1 MFEVSWEDFKGEWI
15 RAYSKEVVVVTDH
28 SAETKT
34 MKVGRKKKKKRRI
47 LRIERQ
53 EYPDDR
59 LRAAV
64 EAKLPSSLAA
74 STAMA
79 NSSTTSVDAA

>member
-1 MFEVSWEDFKGEWI
+1 M
-15 RAYSKEVVVVTDH
+15 VTDH
-28 SAETKT
+28 SAGTKT
-34 MKVGRKKKKKRRI
+34 MKVGRKKKKKKRRI

-59 LRAAV
+59 LRVAV

-79 NSSTTSVDAA
+79 NSSATSVDAA

>member
-1 MFEVSWEDFKGEWI
+1 
-15 RAYSKEVVVVTDH
+15 VVTDH
-28 SAETKT
+28 SAGTKT

-59 LRAAV
+59 LRVAV

-79 NSSTTSVDAA
+79 NSSATSVDAPLQSATTFAFEKGIKLKNC

>member
-1 MFEVSWEDFKGEWI
+1 M
-15 RAYSKEVVVVTDH
+15 VTDH
-28 SAETKT
+28 IAGTKT
-34 MKVGRKKKKKRRI
+34 MKVGRKKKKKRKI

-64 EAKLPSSLAA
+64 EAKRPSSLAA

-79 NSSTTSVDAA
+79 NSSATSVDAA

>member
-1 MFEVSWEDFKGEWI
+1 M
-15 RAYSKEVVVVTDH
+15 VTDH
-28 SAETKT
+28 SAGTKT

-59 LRAAV
+59 LRVAV
-64 EAKLPSSLAA
+64 EAKLPSSSLAA

-79 NSSTTSVDAA
+79 NSSATSVDAP

>member
-1 MFEVSWEDFKGEWI
+1 M
-15 RAYSKEVVVVTDH
+15 VTDP
-28 SAETKT
+28 SAGTKT
-34 MKVGRKKKKKRRI
+34 MKVGRKKKKKKKKKRRI
-47 LRIERQ
+47 LSIERQ

-59 LRAAV
+59 LRVAV

-79 NSSTTSVDAA
+79 NSSTTSVDAD

>member
-1 MFEVSWEDFKGEWI
+1 
-15 RAYSKEVVVVTDH
+15 
-28 SAETKT
+28 

-59 LRAAV
+59 LRVGV

-79 NSSTTSVDAA
+79 NSSATSVDAA

>member
-1 MFEVSWEDFKGEWI
+1 M
-15 RAYSKEVVVVTDH
+15 VTDH
-28 SAETKT
+28 SAGTKT

-47 LRIERQ
+47 FRIERQ
-53 EYPDDR
+53 KYPDDR

-64 EAKLPSSLAA
+64 KAKLPSSLAA

-79 NSSTTSVDAA
+79 NSSATLVDAA